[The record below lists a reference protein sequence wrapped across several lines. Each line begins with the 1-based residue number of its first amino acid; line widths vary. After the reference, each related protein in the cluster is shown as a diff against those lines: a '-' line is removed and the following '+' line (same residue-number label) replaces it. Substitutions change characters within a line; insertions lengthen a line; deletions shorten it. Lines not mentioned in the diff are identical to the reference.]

1 MLHARVSATPYPS
14 RLVARSVLASLRRIA
29 VALVLF
35 CGAAR
40 GQVQLLPGPSI
51 PPLPDP
57 IGRAGMAASVVVGKG
72 SASALLAVG
81 GANFPRGM
89 PWAGG
94 EKAFYRDVFALER
107 ASDESCLWRRVGE
120 LPEAKAYAAFGASVD
135 GLVVAGGVNATGHLR
150 SVHVVAPSGA
160 VRELSALPTPLAY
173 AASVVDGRK
182 LYVIGG
188 QTSPMATRAEP
199 QLLVLDLA
207 QPDAGWRQRL
217 WPEAD
222 RILANA
228 GILDGKIW
236 LIGGCSLHADDK
248 GAPVRTYL
256 RDAVALRLSEID
268 QQGAIETCATI
279 ALPHP
284 LAASAAPAMP
294 REGVLVFAG
303 GDDGSHYGK
312 PPQDHPGQRAEWYA
326 LDPRSR
332 SVQPLGLLA
341 QGAVTAPLVAW
352 DDAAIVVSGEIK
364 PGVRTASV
372 QSARVRFAAS
382 PQAMDWCMGVASL
395 LALAACWRSSRRSR
409 APSGPLQPLAA
420 NDSPSRSAWV
430 AVGLLFVV
438 AMLNYLD
445 RQLLAT
451 TAAPIL
457 RDITQTNAQ
466 FGLLTAVFL
475 FVYAA
480 LGPLG
485 GVLAD
490 RMGRR
495 RVILVSLVVWSAV
508 TWLTGKAQ
516 TYPQLVVAR
525 ALMGVSEACYIPAAL
540 ALITDHHRGRTRS
553 LATGLHMSGV
563 YAGQALAGIG
573 GFAAEAF
580 GWRTAYSLFGMVGV
594 VYAIVLAA
602 FLRDPAEAAT
612 AGPANASV
620 PMRVPS
626 AQAPSLVRGLLGR
639 PSFWLLLVVMGGA
652 SISNWFLLSW
662 LPRLLQQRF
671 DLSLGA
677 AGTLATLP
685 LSLAKYAAVVVGAIV
700 ADRWAQRDPRGRSKL
715 AAITFVVAGPVIA
728 ATSLLPEGAIVWFV
742 GMVACQGI
750 AQGVLDAT
758 LMPILR
764 SRIDE
769 RLAATGYGCLNLVGA
784 GIGGLTVLY
793 GGALQDAGIPL
804 SVPLAASGAGL
815 LLCGVALALLPA
827 TVSRDE

>member
-1 MLHARVSATPYPS
+1 MAAAA
-14 RLVARSVLASLRRIA
+14 VADQSG
-29 VALVLF
+29 ALVLL
-35 CGAAR
+35 AA
-40 GQVQLLPGPSI
+40 
-51 PPLPDP
+51 
-57 IGRAGMAASVVVGKG
+57 
-72 SASALLAVG
+72 G
-81 GANFPRGM
+81 GANFPQRM
-89 PWAGG
+89 PWDGG
-94 EKAFYRDVFALER
+94 EKAFYRDVYALER
-107 ASDESCLWRRVGE
+107 TSSEGYLWRRAAE
-120 LPEAKAYAAFGASVD
+120 LPEAVAYAAFGASPD
-135 GLVVAGGVNATGHLR
+135 GLVIAGGVNASGHLR
-150 SVHVVAPSGA
+150 SVCVVAPSGA
-160 VRELSALPTPLAY
+160 VRKLSPLPMPLAY
-173 AASVVDGRK
+173 AASVVDRRK

-188 QTSPMATRAEP
+188 QTEPSAPRAEA

-207 QPDAGWRQRL
+207 DPDAQWRQRP
-217 WPEAD
+217 WHGSD

-236 LIGGCSLHADDK
+236 LIGGCSLHADNK
-248 GAPVRTYL
+248 GLPVRTYL
-256 RDAVALRLSEID
+256 RDAVALRLSEVD
-268 QQGAIETCATI
+268 QEGAIETCATL
-279 ALPHP
+279 ALPHAV
-284 LAASAAPAMP
+284 AASAAPALP

-303 GDDGSHYGK
+303 ADDGSHYGK

-326 LDPRSR
+326 LDPRSG
-332 SVQPLGLLA
+332 SLDVLGSMA
-341 QGAVTAPLVAW
+341 QGAVTAPLIAW
-352 DDAAIVVSGEIK
+352 DDAAIVVSGETK
-364 PGVRTASV
+364 PGVRTKIM
-372 QSARVRFAAS
+372 QSARLRFAPAQS
-382 PQAMDWCMGVASL
+382 ATDWAMGALTL
-395 LALAACWRSSRRSR
+395 LALIAGWRSSRRSR
-409 APSGPLQPLAA
+409 APMAA
-420 NDSPSRSAWV
+420 ALSPNASAVPSRSAWV

-485 GVLAD
+485 GALAD
-490 RMGRR
+490 RVGRR
-495 RVILVSLVVWSAV
+495 RVILVSLVIWSAV
-508 TWLTGKAQ
+508 TWLTGKVQ

-573 GFAAEAF
+573 GFAAEAY
-580 GWRTAYSLFGMVGV
+580 GWRAAYSLFGMVGV
-594 VYAIVLAA
+594 LYAIVLAA
-602 FLRDPAEAAT
+602 FLSDPSDRSADAPADTT
-612 AGPANASV
+612 ANV
-620 PMRVPS
+620 PQHSP
-626 AQAPSLVRGLLGR
+626 QAPSLVRDLLSV

-685 LSLAKYAAVVVGAIV
+685 LSIAKYAAVVLGALV
-700 ADRWAQRDPRGRSKL
+700 ADRWAQRDSRGRSRL
-715 AAITFVVAGPVIA
+715 AAITFAVAGPMVA
-728 ATSLLPEGAIVWFV
+728 ATCLLPAGALVAFV
-742 GMVACQGI
+742 AMVACQGI

-769 RLAATGYGCLNLVGA
+769 RLAATGYGFLNLVGA